1 MGNLGILEIVIL
13 LLVAAGTFFTFL
25 AGFGILRMPDVYT
38 RMHASTKAA
47 SLGAG
52 LMLVAAALYFQ
63 DAAVTTRV
71 ALTTI
76 FIFLTAPVA
85 AHMLGR
91 SAYLMNVE
99 QWKGSVM
106 DEAKGKLDQGSHQ
119 SSSGEENAETDKTDL
134 PQ

>member
-1 MGNLGILEIVIL
+1 MDEIGIIDIIVL

-25 AGFGILRMPDVYT
+25 AGFGIVRMPDVYT

-63 DAAVTTRV
+63 DAGVTTRI

-91 SAYLMNVE
+91 SAYLMQVE
-99 QWKGSVM
+99 QWEGSVI
-106 DEAKGKLDQGSHQ
+106 DEAKGKLD
-119 SSSGEENAETDKTDL
+119 EENPVESDPESTADKL
-134 PQ
+134 